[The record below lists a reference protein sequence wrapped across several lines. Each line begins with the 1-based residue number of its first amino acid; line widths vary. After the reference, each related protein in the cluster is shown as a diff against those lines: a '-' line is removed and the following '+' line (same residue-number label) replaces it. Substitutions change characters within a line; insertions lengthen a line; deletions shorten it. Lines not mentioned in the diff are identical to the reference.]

1 MNEDVVVHYAITAM
15 VELSK
20 EYDCRLQ
27 KLRKNIRMIQMILLF
42 WRSTLISERISESG
56 LYGEADGTDL
66 QKPVY
71 PAFVKT
77 AGTKE

>member
-1 MNEDVVVHYAITAM
+1 MNEDVEVVHYAITAM

-20 EYDCRLQ
+20 EYDYRLQ
-27 KLRKNIRMIQMILLF
+27 KIEKNIRMIQMILLF
-42 WRSTLISERISESG
+42 WRSTVNFLKRISESG

-71 PAFVKT
+71 PAFS
-77 AGTKE
+77 